1 MRKNCISS
9 KKAQS
14 SLSPLTQGLLAVGL
28 VAIFSALF
36 FTVVAVT
43 DAAPFPLSRAAY
55 FGGMVEHVLAAL
67 ALLTAGSFLV
77 ERVVRSLHSDK
88 EN

>member
-1 MRKNCISS
+1 MQQRSHPL
-9 KKAQS
+9 
-14 SLSPLTQGLLAVGL
+14 SLSTPTQKLLTVGL
-28 VAIFSALF
+28 CILFCALF
-36 FTVVAVT
+36 FVAVAVT

-67 ALLTAGSFLV
+67 ALLSAGSFLL
-77 ERVVRSLHSDK
+77 EKVVRSVHSDE

>member
-1 MRKNCISS
+1 M
-9 KKAQS
+9 
-14 SLSPLTQGLLAVGL
+14 GL

-43 DAAPFPLSRAAY
+43 DAAPFPPSRAAY

-67 ALLTAGSFLV
+67 ALLTAGSFLL
-77 ERVVRSLHSDK
+77 EKVVRSLHSDEEK
-88 EN
+88 